1 MGSSAVHK
9 LDRNVLWVVF
19 VSVPYLI
26 KALPKQKMI
35 ILATTGPTQKEK
47 KKWKTLKKI
56 PQIIP
61 TCNSRQFAQ
70 RKSLPSCCT
79 QTHFLNIWIWIC
91 AWVKIILIVI
101 MKTMIM
107 MAVMMKMTLTL
118 FSADHKLGGDC
129 WLVLQTRGSLGLGR
143 WPFVVLLSIL
153 KLL

>member
-1 MGSSAVHK
+1 MKNALGTTAPGSVA
-9 LDRNVLWVVF
+9 
-19 VSVPYLI
+19 
-26 KALPKQKMI
+26 QI
-35 ILATTGPTQKEK
+35 IMKEK
-47 KKWKTLKKI
+47 DKKARNMG
-56 PQIIP
+56 P
-61 TCNSRQFAQ
+61 TCNNRQFV
-70 RKSLPSCCT
+70 RTNSLPSCCT

-143 WPFVVLLSIL
+143 WPLVVLLIRQL
-153 KLL
+153 KIIIKIYHKWPLVVLLIMLSHK